1 MIANSVAYEGIDLQ
15 VRTCAI
21 HHVDLTWTPADLEQ
35 RNGRGVRQGNTLGLI
50 NIYYYFADGSTD
62 GYRFSLI
69 DGKAGWLGQL
79 LTSAVRDTN
88 NPGAQQQLS
97 PEDVLIMISR
107 DKEKTRA
114 LIEMKRSQAIEA
126 ARARIAREA
135 NRVLR
140 QAVSRF
146 DRAREADDPE
156 HAARLR
162 EDAEQRLSDL
172 KTVDPAAWPWY
183 PWIHVARDVD
193 MLVPELGAPVYEGLR
208 ITRPRVGD
216 TSQLDHFEFGAITD
230 ASGPKVG
237 LRLAG
242 SATWQLLTY
251 EGDLAGKPLDPA
263 EFPREGGPVWP
274 LDDEDR
280 TAAAIA
286 LKLGNTSFV
295 RSLDDLGWLGAS
307 DAFLAKW
314 WPRFNDKI
322 AEAFA
327 NAWKPSSVPVVDSE
341 GLAITAGAEVRGA
354 RLLPPT
360 LEGWREYLALAPASG
375 ESYTTLRELGL
386 AWWGRKIP
394 KRLLAD
400 AADADDADNAEDNA
414 DNADKPSPPATPSP
428 SPTRTTPPAR
438 APVAPTPTTTPPTST
453 PSRPAAQPSASPTP
467 STAPVL
473 DDEARK
479 EEEARAQLAVILRE
493 YPSTLPAAA
502 TTQER
507 KLARDSAEA
516 VTLGNVEIPR
526 RWTRS
531 AVTEAIAAG
540 IPGDAWDE
548 RGNMIAPWDEH
559 LDAWADAWI
568 AVAGDSPKP

>member
-1 MIANSVAYEGIDLQ
+1 M
-15 VRTCAI
+15 
-21 HHVDLTWTPADLEQ
+21 
-35 RNGRGVRQGNTLGLI
+35 
-50 NIYYYFADGSTD
+50 
-62 GYRFSLI
+62 
-69 DGKAGWLGQL
+69 
-79 LTSAVRDTN
+79 RDTN

-126 ARARIAREA
+126 ARARIARET

-146 DRAREADDPE
+146 DRARDADDPE

-183 PWIHVARDVD
+183 PWVHVARDVD
-193 MLVPELGAPVYEGLR
+193 MLVPELGAPVYEGPADHPTPRRRYQPARSLR
-208 ITRPRVGD
+208 VRRHHRREQPQDRPAPRR
-216 TSQLDHFEFGAITD
+216 
-230 ASGPKVG
+230 
-237 LRLAG
+237 LRHLA
-242 SATWQLLTY
+242 ALTY

-295 RSLDDLGWLGAS
+295 RSPSDDLGWLGAS

-341 GLAITAGAEVRGA
+341 GSPSTAGAEVRGA
-354 RLLPPT
+354 RLPPPT
-360 LEGWREYLALAPASG
+360 LEGWRTVPRARPASG
-375 ESYTTLRELGL
+375 RVLHNPSASSASPGARTE
-386 AWWGRKIP
+386 IP

-414 DNADKPSPPATPSP
+414 DNADNADKPSS
-428 SPTRTTPPAR
+428 AR
-438 APVAPTPTTTPPTST
+438 
-453 PSRPAAQPSASPTP
+453 
-467 STAPVL
+467 
-473 DDEARK
+473 
-479 EEEARAQLAVILRE
+479 
-493 YPSTLPAAA
+493 
-502 TTQER
+502 
-507 KLARDSAEA
+507 
-516 VTLGNVEIPR
+516 
-526 RWTRS
+526 
-531 AVTEAIAAG
+531 
-540 IPGDAWDE
+540 
-548 RGNMIAPWDEH
+548 H
-559 LDAWADAWI
+559 
-568 AVAGDSPKP
+568 

>member
-1 MIANSVAYEGIDLQ
+1 M
-15 VRTCAI
+15 
-21 HHVDLTWTPADLEQ
+21 
-35 RNGRGVRQGNTLGLI
+35 
-50 NIYYYFADGSTD
+50 
-62 GYRFSLI
+62 
-69 DGKAGWLGQL
+69 
-79 LTSAVRDTN
+79 RDTN

-172 KTVDPAAWPWY
+172 KNVDPAAWPWY

-216 TSQLDHFEFGAITD
+216 PSQLDHFEFGAITD
-230 ASGPKVG
+230 ASGPKIG

-341 GLAITAGAEVRGA
+341 GPRHHRRSRSTR
-354 RLLPPT
+354 R
-360 LEGWREYLALAPASG
+360 
-375 ESYTTLRELGL
+375 
-386 AWWGRKIP
+386 
-394 KRLLAD
+394 
-400 AADADDADNAEDNA
+400 
-414 DNADKPSPPATPSP
+414 PPAPTHPRRLARVPRARPRQRRVLHNPPRARPRLVGPQDPQTPARRRRRRGRRRQRRGQRRQRRQRRQAL
-428 SPTRTTPPAR
+428 TARHALTVPPAHHAPR
-438 APVAPTPTTTPPTST
+438 ARPRRAHAHHHPAHLDPFT
-453 PSRPAAQPSASPTP
+453 PSRPALRLARTLYRASPRRRGAQGGG
-467 STAPVL
+467 S
-473 DDEARK
+473 ARSS
-479 EEEARAQLAVILRE
+479 L
-493 YPSTLPAAA
+493 
-502 TTQER
+502 
-507 KLARDSAEA
+507 
-516 VTLGNVEIPR
+516 
-526 RWTRS
+526 
-531 AVTEAIAAG
+531 
-540 IPGDAWDE
+540 
-548 RGNMIAPWDEH
+548 
-559 LDAWADAWI
+559 
-568 AVAGDSPKP
+568 